1 MEILMKRLVTI
12 LQYGYTIQLLS
23 MAYIKLNAR
32 RTQRPQNAPQRFGAL
47 DKRTEWEKNGKSNV
61 SEFNW
66 LVQDVQTPRNMY
78 MFYFGMSIK

>member
-1 MEILMKRLVTI
+1 MVIHRIMEILMKRLVTI

-47 DKRTEWEKNGKSNV
+47 DKRTEWEKT
-61 SEFNW
+61 E
-66 LVQDVQTPRNMY
+66 
-78 MFYFGMSIK
+78 